1 MSDYKQFWEARN
13 KTEMYLKVVGADH
26 EDPDDV
32 ALTVQL
38 FTKGIPWCGTALEIG
53 SGYGRLVKA
62 MAPYFDNVCGIDISH
77 SLLTRAAEYLK
88 DVPNGWSFKTD
99 GQSLPLGPDTIDYVY
114 SCICFQHMPT
124 LEIIRK
130 NIAEIFRVL
139 KPGGRCRIQ
148 TIQGEPVD
156 IDSCD
161 GRGRLFAS
169 HEDFLSEFLAVGFEG
184 TSQIGLKHPL
194 AIWVDAR
201 KPEA

>member
-62 MAPYFDNVCGIDISH
+62 MAPYFDNVCGVDISH

-99 GQSLPLGPDTIDYVY
+99 GQSLPLQALTQLITFIPAFAFSTCRHWR
-114 SCICFQHMPT
+114 SFAKT
-124 LEIIRK
+124 LLRSFECSS
-130 NIAEIFRVL
+130 RV
-139 KPGGRCRIQ
+139 
-148 TIQGEPVD
+148 
-156 IDSCD
+156 
-161 GRGRLFAS
+161 
-169 HEDFLSEFLAVGFEG
+169 
-184 TSQIGLKHPL
+184 
-194 AIWVDAR
+194 VDAEFKR
-201 KPEA
+201 SKASP